1 VIQELI
7 PAACHVTEQY
17 SNNSIEAG
25 HGRLNARL
33 QPMRSLKRLRSARVI
48 SAGHA
53 FVQISVGGTM
63 NSART
68 SIDGIRLQRSS
79 QNSSAPSDQGNT
91 VDNFACFCLRNGA
104 IVDGCWARSIP
115 TPCARRITSPTPM
128 HRRGG
133 WSRPS
138 RTRCLSRPPPTIGG
152 RSARSTH
159 CRRLPPGICDKQE
172 QRETGRCVEAGG
184 EPEPNR
190 KRLRCTDKEPN
201 PMLVRWRLS
210 NPALMDHDDHIASD
224 PLRIAA
230 RSDQITAL
238 TDQFRKLRRRR
249 LVIIGSPGSGKTTLA
264 VQLEDWQP
272 KEPVQAVL

>member
-1 VIQELI
+1 VI
-7 PAACHVTEQY
+7 
-17 SNNSIEAG
+17 NNSIEAG

-33 QPMRSLKRLRSARVI
+33 RPMRSLKRLRSARVI

-79 QNSSAPSDQGNT
+79 QNSSAPSDQANT

-138 RTRCLSRPPPTIGG
+138 RTRCLSRPP
-152 RSARSTH
+152 TH
-159 CRRLPPGICDKQE
+159 YRRTLGEEHPLSQAA
-172 QRETGRCVEAGG
+172 AG
-184 EPEPNR
+184 N
-190 KRLRCTDKEPN
+190 LRHAGTTRDG
-201 PMLVRWRLS
+201 
-210 NPALMDHDDHIASD
+210 
-224 PLRIAA
+224 PLRRGWWRTRA
-230 RSDQITAL
+230 
-238 TDQFRKLRRRR
+238 K
-249 LVIIGSPGSGKTTLA
+249 
-264 VQLEDWQP
+264 
-272 KEPVQAVL
+272 